1 MCNKNIAWKKHRF
14 NRKTDLNFIILHYME
29 EMNVDRIETPILAF
43 FCPRGIKKCGIIRH
57 GNKE

>member
-14 NRKTDLNFIILHYME
+14 NRKTDLNFIILYYME

-43 FCPRGIKKCGIIRH
+43 FCPRGIKK
-57 GNKE
+57 

>member
-1 MCNKNIAWKKHRF
+1 
-14 NRKTDLNFIILHYME
+14 ME

-57 GNKE
+57 GNKA

>member
-29 EMNVDRIETPILAF
+29 EMNADRIETPILAF
-43 FCPRGIKKCGIIRH
+43 FLSEEDQKVRNHPAR
-57 GNKE
+57 E

>member
-1 MCNKNIAWKKHRF
+1 MCNKNIAWEKHRF

-43 FCPRGIKKCGIIRH
+43 LLSAEDQKVRNHPAR
-57 GNKE
+57 E